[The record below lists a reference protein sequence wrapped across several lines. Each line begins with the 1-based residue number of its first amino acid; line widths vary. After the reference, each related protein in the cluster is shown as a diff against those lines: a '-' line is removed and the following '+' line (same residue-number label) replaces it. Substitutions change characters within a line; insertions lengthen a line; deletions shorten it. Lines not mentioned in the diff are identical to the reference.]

1 MSNLDAINKLFREA
15 YKDFLE
21 TGKMPEPT
29 AEQLERRK
37 KQQEWETYVNSLP
50 PLGKGVYKVRCL
62 RDVYSLWNTIVGK
75 EGDVLELKNDGMKA
89 PHCSMGTRHYS
100 GCINQDGGMSPS
112 ELYVPG
118 IDIEILEK
126 IK

>member
-1 MSNLDAINKLFREA
+1 MSNLVAMNKLFREA
-15 YKDFLE
+15 LKDFLE
-21 TGKMPEPT
+21 TGKMPKD
-29 AEQLERRK
+29 RRK
-37 KQQEWETYVNSLP
+37 KQEEWKTYVNSLP
-50 PLGKGVYKVRCL
+50 PLDKGVYKVKCL
-62 RDVYSLWNTIVGK
+62 KDVYSLWNIIVGK
-75 EGDVLELKNDGMKA
+75 EGDVIELKNDGMKP